1 MKGQLSSEHIDAIN
15 RHRRVIVNFDV
26 ISADGERFATKEIEW
41 LVEWK
46 FMFADEPG
54 THIDS
59 IYWSWGEGH
68 QAPYPSEVLP
78 LYDSPGF
85 KKWADDGINI
95 VQVFL
100 EASKQRGIEAFFSY
114 RINGSDNDL
123 GPVAEIPMKEAH
135 PDWLIHTWNAN
146 GYWNF
151 AVEGVHE
158 YKLRILREAAEHY
171 DFDGIELDF
180 ARVCP
185 VLPPGHQWE
194 YRDRLTDFI
203 RATRAMLL
211 EVGRKR
217 GRPLLLAARIPE
229 NLEGCHFDGIDAE
242 TWAREELLDIFV
254 MGCRSFDVDIPA
266 FRRITEGTNIKLYP
280 CIDDHHAS
288 DGYQWPPIEVM
299 RGVAAN
305 WYQQGAD
312 GIQTFNFAHANPEG
326 TDRVVGQMYL
336 EKGWETHRQAYHEI
350 GDVDT
355 LKYKDKIF
363 VVQRRGGG
371 HGTTVIPNP
380 EDWSTPRFMYF
391 NTNMF
396 GQLPAPLDNDGVVD
410 TLLTIAVADDV
421 AAEAD
426 SVDQITLR
434 LLLSDPEAPPL
445 PPCKRGERG
454 GPQAEGEDQRL
465 QSVTVATIGHPGT
478 LQNVPAAKGIENQIE
493 VRINNILL
501 GTPTVLEGWLVFAVQ
516 PKFLAVG
523 DNLVGIRVTERST
536 DAQGQILIEK
546 LELHLAYR

>member
-1 MKGQLSSEHIDAIN
+1 
-15 RHRRVIVNFDV
+15 
-26 ISADGERFATKEIEW
+26 
-41 LVEWK
+41 
-46 FMFADEPG
+46 MFADEPE
-54 THIDS
+54 THIDT
-59 IYWSWGEGH
+59 ICWSWGEGH
-68 QAPYPSEVLP
+68 QAPYPSAVLP

-85 KKWADDGINI
+85 KEWADEGVNI
-95 VQVFL
+95 VQMFQ
-100 EASKQRGIEAFFSY
+100 EASKQRRIEAFFSY

-151 AVEGVHE
+151 AIEGVHA
-158 YKLRILREAAEHY
+158 YKLSILREAAEDY

-203 RATRAMLL
+203 RATRAMLQ
-211 EVGRKR
+211 EAARKR
-217 GRPLLLAARIPE
+217 GRPFLLAARIPE

-242 TWAREELLDIFV
+242 TWAQEELVDIFV

-266 FRRITEGTNIKLYP
+266 FRRITAGTNIKLYP

-305 WYQQGAD
+305 WYKQGAD
-312 GIQTFNFAHANPEG
+312 GVQTFNFAHATPEG
-326 TDRVVGQMYL
+326 TERVVGQMYL
-336 EKGWETHRQAYHEI
+336 EKGAGTHRQAYHEI
-350 GDVDT
+350 GDPEG
-355 LKYKDKIF
+355 LKHKNKIF

-371 HGTTVIPNP
+371 HGTIVIPNP

-396 GQLPAPLDNDGVVD
+396 GQLPAPIDNNGVVD

-421 AAEAD
+421 DAEAD
-426 SVDQITLR
+426 RVDQITLR
-434 LLLSDPEAPPL
+434 LLLSDP
-445 PPCKRGERG
+445 G
-454 GPQAEGEDQRL
+454 AEHLSEDQRL
-465 QSVTVATIGHPGT
+465 QPVTVATIGHPGT
-478 LQNVPAAKGIENQIE
+478 LQNTPAAKGIEEQIE
-493 VRINNILL
+493 VRVNNILL
-501 GTPTVLEGWLVFAVQ
+501 ETPTVEEGWLVFVVQ

-523 DNLVGIRVTERST
+523 DNLVGVQVTERPV
-536 DAQGQILIEK
+536 DIRGQILIEK
-546 LELHLAYR
+546 LEVHLEYR

>member
-123 GPVAEIPMKEAH
+123 GPVAKIPMKEVH

-151 AVEGVHE
+151 ALEGVHE
-158 YKLRILREAAEHY
+158 YKLSILREAAENY

-242 TWAREELLDIFV
+242 TWAREELLDIFI

-312 GIQTFNFAHANPEG
+312 GIQTFNFAHATPEG
-326 TDRVVGQMYL
+326 TDRAVDQMYL
-336 EKGWETHRQAYHEI
+336 EKGWGTHRQAYQEI
-350 GDVDT
+350 GAADA
-355 LKYKDKIF
+355 LKHKNKIF

-396 GQLPAPLDNDGVVD
+396 GQLPAPLDNNGVVD

-421 AAEAD
+421 TAEANHI
-426 SVDQITLR
+426 DQITLR
-434 LLLSDPEAPPL
+434 LLLSDPEAENL
-445 PPCKRGERG
+445 PD
-454 GPQAEGEDQRL
+454 DQRL
-465 QSVTVATIGHPGT
+465 QPATVATIGHPGT
-478 LQNVPAAKGIENQIE
+478 LQNVPAAKGIEEQIE

-523 DNLVGIRVTERST
+523 NNLVGLRVTERST

-546 LELHLAYR
+546 LEVHLEYH

>member
-1 MKGQLSSEHIDAIN
+1 MKGQLSAAHIDAIN
-15 RHRRVIVNFDV
+15 RCRRVIVNFDV
-26 ISADGERFATKEIEW
+26 ISADGERFATKEIER

-68 QAPYPSEVLP
+68 QAPYPSDVLP

-85 KKWADDGINI
+85 KKWADDDIDI

-100 EASKQRGIEAFFSY
+100 EAAKQRGIESFFSY

-151 AVEGVHE
+151 ALEGVHE
-158 YKLRILREAAEHY
+158 YKLSILREAAENY

-211 EVGRKR
+211 EVERKR
-217 GRPLLLAARIPE
+217 GRPFLLAARIPE
-229 NLEGCHFDGIDAE
+229 NLEGCHFDGIDPE
-242 TWAREELLDIFV
+242 TWAREELLDIFI
-254 MGCRSFDVDIPA
+254 MGCRSFDVDIAA

-312 GIQTFNFAHANPEG
+312 GIQTFNFAHATPEG
-326 TDRVVGQMYL
+326 TDRILGQMYL
-336 EKGWETHRQAYHEI
+336 EKGWQTHRQAYQEI
-350 GDVDT
+350 GDSDA
-355 LKYKDKIF
+355 LKHKNKIF

-396 GQLPAPLDNDGVVD
+396 GQLPAPLDNNGAVD

-421 AAEAD
+421 DAEAD
-426 SVDQITLR
+426 HVDRIALR
-434 LLLSDPEAPPL
+434 LLLSDPEAENL
-445 PPCKRGERG
+445 SDDE
-454 GPQAEGEDQRL
+454 RL
-465 QSVTVATIGHPGT
+465 QPVTVATIGHPGT
-478 LQNVPAAKGIENQIE
+478 FQNTPAARGIEDQIE
-493 VRINNILL
+493 VRVNNILL
-501 GTPTVLEGWLVFAVQ
+501 GTPTIEEGWLVFAVQ

-523 DNLVGIRVTERST
+523 DNLIGVRVNQRPAEI
-536 DAQGQILIEK
+536 QHQILIEK
-546 LELHLAYR
+546 LEIHLEYR

>member
-1 MKGQLSSEHIDAIN
+1 MKGQLSSEHIDALN
-15 RHRRVIVNFDV
+15 RRRRVIVNFDV
-26 ISADGERFATKEIEW
+26 IAADGARFATKEIEQ

-59 IYWSWGEGH
+59 ICWSWGEGH

-85 KKWADDGINI
+85 KKWSDDGINI

-135 PDWLIHTWNAN
+135 PDWLIDTWNAN

-151 AVEGVHE
+151 AIEGVHE
-158 YKLRILREAAEHY
+158 YKLSILREAAENY

-203 RATRAMLL
+203 RATREMLL
-211 EVGRKR
+211 EIARKR
-217 GRPLLLAARIPE
+217 GRPLLLAARVPE

-242 TWAREELLDIFV
+242 TWAQEGLLDIFV
-254 MGCRSFDVDIPA
+254 MGCRSFDVDIAA
-266 FRRITEGTNIKLYP
+266 FHRITVGTNIKLYP

-312 GIQTFNFAHANPEG
+312 GIETFNFAHATPEG
-326 TDRVVGQMYL
+326 TDRTVGQMYL
-336 EKGWETHRQAYHEI
+336 ERGWGTHRQAYHEI
-350 GDVDT
+350 GNSNA
-355 LKYKDKIF
+355 LKREDKIF

-396 GQLPAPLDNDGVVD
+396 GPLPAPLDNDGVVD
-410 TLLTIAVADDV
+410 TLLTIAVADGV
-421 AAEAD
+421 TAD
-426 SVDQITLR
+426 ADCVDRITLR
-434 LLLSDPEAPPL
+434 LLLSDPEAENL
-445 PPCKRGERG
+445 PDDG
-454 GPQAEGEDQRL
+454 RL
-465 QSVTVATIGHPGT
+465 QPVTVATIGHPDT
-478 LQNVPAAKGIENQIE
+478 LQNIPAAKGIEDQIE
-493 VRINNILL
+493 VRVNNILL
-501 GTPTVLEGWLVFAVQ
+501 GTPTTEEGWLVFAVQ
-516 PKFLAVG
+516 PKFLAVA
-523 DNLVGIRVTERST
+523 DNLVGVRVTGGGRGIPTPMRST
-536 DAQGQILIEK
+536 DAQHQILVEK
-546 LELHLAYR
+546 LEVHIEYR

>member
-1 MKGQLSSEHIDAIN
+1 MTGQLSSEHIDAIN
-15 RHRRVIVNFDV
+15 RRRRVIVNFDV
-26 ISADGERFATKEIEW
+26 ISSDGARFATKEIER

-54 THIDS
+54 AHIDS

-68 QAPYPSEVLP
+68 QAPYPSDVLP

-151 AVEGVHE
+151 AIEGVHE
-158 YKLRILREAAEHY
+158 YKLSILREAAENY

-211 EVGRKR
+211 KVARKR
-217 GRPLLLAARIPE
+217 GRPFLLAARIPE
-229 NLEGCHFDGIDAE
+229 NLEGCHFDGIDPE
-242 TWAREELLDIFV
+242 TWAQEELLDIFV

-266 FRRITEGTNIKLYP
+266 FRRITEGTNIKLYS

-312 GIQTFNFAHANPEG
+312 GVQTFNFAHATPEG
-326 TDRVVGQMYL
+326 TDRTVGQMYL
-336 EKGWETHRQAYHEI
+336 EKGWGTHRQAYQEI
-350 GDVDT
+350 GDSDS
-355 LKYKDKIF
+355 LKHKNKIF

-396 GQLPAPLDNDGVVD
+396 GQLPAPLDNDGKVD

-426 SVDQITLR
+426 RVDQITLR

-445 PPCKRGERG
+445 SPPLVG
-454 GPQAEGEDQRL
+454 GKGGEDQRL
-465 QSVTVATIGHPGT
+465 QPVTVATIAHPGT
-478 LQNVPAAKGIENQIE
+478 LQNIPTAKGVENQIE

-501 GTPTVLEGWLVFAVQ
+501 GTPTVEGGWLVFAAQ

-523 DNLVGIRVTERST
+523 DNLVGVRVTERPT
-536 DAQGQILIEK
+536 EVRHQILIEK
-546 LELHLAYR
+546 LEVHLKYR

>member
-1 MKGQLSSEHIDAIN
+1 MKGRLSAAHIDAIN
-15 RHRRVIVNFDV
+15 RRRRVIVNFDV
-26 ISADGERFATKEIEW
+26 ISADGARFATKEIER

-100 EASKQRGIEAFFSY
+100 ETAKQRGIESFFSY

-123 GPVAEIPMKEAH
+123 GPVAKIPMKEAH
-135 PDWLIHTWNAN
+135 PDWLIHLWNAN

-151 AVEGVHE
+151 ALEEVHE
-158 YKLRILREAAEHY
+158 YKLRILREAAEDY

-185 VLPPGHQWE
+185 VLPPGRQWE

-211 EVGRKR
+211 EVERKR

-242 TWAREELLDIFV
+242 TWAQEELLDIFV

-266 FRRITEGTNIKLYP
+266 FRRITAGTNIKLYP

-312 GIQTFNFAHANPEG
+312 GVQTFNFAHATPEG
-326 TDRVVGQMYL
+326 TDRLLGQMYL
-336 EKGWETHRQAYHEI
+336 EKGWETHRQAYHEV
-350 GDVDT
+350 GDSDA
-355 LKYKDKIF
+355 LKHKNKIF

-371 HGTTVIPNP
+371 HGTIVIPNP

-396 GQLPAPLDNDGVVD
+396 GQLPAPIDNNGVVD

-426 SVDQITLR
+426 RVDQITLR
-434 LLLSDPEAPPL
+434 LLLSDPEAENL
-445 PPCKRGERG
+445 PD
-454 GPQAEGEDQRL
+454 DQRL
-465 QSVTVATIGHPGT
+465 QSVTVATIGHPDT
-478 LQNVPAAKGIENQIE
+478 LQNIPSDKGIEYQIE
-493 VRINNILL
+493 VRVNNILL
-501 GTPTVLEGWLVFAVQ
+501 ETPTVEEGWLVFVVQ

-523 DNLVGIRVTERST
+523 DNLVGLRVTERSA
-536 DAQGQILIEK
+536 DAQHQILIEK
-546 LELHLAYR
+546 LEIHLEYR

>member
-1 MKGQLSSEHIDAIN
+1 MKEQLSAAHIDAIN
-15 RHRRVIVNFDV
+15 RRRRIIVNFDV
-26 ISADGERFATKEIEW
+26 ISADGARFATKEIER

-85 KKWADDGINI
+85 KKWADDGIDI
-95 VQVFL
+95 VQMFL
-100 EASKQRGIEAFFSY
+100 EAAKQRGIESFFSY

-123 GPVAEIPMKEAH
+123 GPVAKIPMKEAH
-135 PDWLIHTWNAN
+135 PDWLIHLWNAN

-151 AVEGVHE
+151 ALEEVHE
-158 YKLRILREAAEHY
+158 YKLSILREAAEHY

-203 RATRAMLL
+203 RATRAMLQ
-211 EVGRKR
+211 EVAHKR
-217 GRPLLLAARIPE
+217 GRSLLLAARIPE
-229 NLEGCHFDGIDAE
+229 NLEGCHFDGIDPE

-266 FRRITEGTNIKLYP
+266 FRRITEGTHIKLYP

-305 WYQQGAD
+305 WHQQGAD
-312 GIQTFNFAHANPEG
+312 GIQTFNFAHATPEG
-326 TDRVVGQMYL
+326 TDRLLGHMYL
-336 EKGWETHRQAYHEI
+336 EKGWHTHRQAYQEI
-350 GDVDT
+350 GESED
-355 LKYKDKIF
+355 LKHKNKIF

-371 HGTTVIPNP
+371 HGTIVIPNP

-396 GQLPAPLDNDGVVD
+396 GQLPAPLDNNGAVD

-426 SVDQITLR
+426 SVDRIM
-434 LLLSDPEAPPL
+434 LSDPEAPPSI
-445 PPCKRGERG
+445 P
-454 GPQAEGEDQRL
+454 PQAGGGMEDQRL
-465 QSVTVATIGHPGT
+465 QPVTVATIGHPGT
-478 LQNVPAAKGIENQIE
+478 LQNTPAAKGIEDQIE
-493 VRINNILL
+493 VRVNNILL
-501 GTPTVLEGWLVFAVQ
+501 GTPTVEEGWLVFAVQ

-523 DNLVGIRVTERST
+523 DNLVGVRVNQRPA
-536 DAQGQILIEK
+536 DAQHQILIEK
-546 LELHLAYR
+546 LEVHLEYR

>member
-1 MKGQLSSEHIDAIN
+1 MKEQLSSVHIDAIN
-15 RHRRVIVNFDV
+15 RRRRVIVNFDV
-26 ISADGERFATKEIEW
+26 ISADGARFATKEIER

-46 FMFADEPG
+46 FMFTDEPG

-68 QAPYPSEVLP
+68 QAPYPSKVLP

-85 KKWADDGINI
+85 KKWADDGVNI

-100 EASKQRGIEAFFSY
+100 EAAKQRGIESFFSY

-151 AVEGVHE
+151 ALEDVHE
-158 YKLRILREAAEHY
+158 YKLSILREAAEDY

-203 RATRAMLL
+203 RATRAMLQ
-211 EVGRKR
+211 EVAHKR

-229 NLEGCHFDGIDAE
+229 NLEGCHFDGIDPE
-242 TWAREELLDIFV
+242 TWAREELMDIFV

-266 FRRITEGTNIKLYP
+266 FRKITEGTNIKLYP

-299 RGVAAN
+299 RGVVAN

-312 GIQTFNFAHANPEG
+312 GVQTFNFAHATPEG
-326 TDRVVGQMYL
+326 TDRLLGQMYL
-336 EKGWETHRQAYHEI
+336 EKGWQTHRQAYHEI
-350 GDVDT
+350 GDPNT
-355 LKYKDKIF
+355 LKHKNKIF

-371 HGTTVIPNP
+371 HGTIVIPNP
-380 EDWSTPRFMYF
+380 EDWNTPRFMYF

-396 GQLPAPLDNDGVVD
+396 GSLPAPLDNDGKVD
-410 TLLTIAVADDV
+410 TLLKIAVADDV
-421 AAEAD
+421 DAEAD
-426 SVDQITLR
+426 CVGRITLR
-434 LLLSDPEAPPL
+434 LLLSDPEAENL
-445 PPCKRGERG
+445 P
-454 GPQAEGEDQRL
+454 EDQRL

-478 LQNVPAAKGIENQIE
+478 LQNTPAAKGIEDQIE

-501 GTPTVLEGWLVFAVQ
+501 GTPTVEEGWLVFAVQ

-523 DNLVGIRVTERST
+523 DNLVGVRVTERPA
-536 DAQGQILIEK
+536 DVHHQILIEK
-546 LELHLAYR
+546 LEVHLEYR

>member
-15 RHRRVIVNFDV
+15 RRRRVIVNFDV
-26 ISADGERFATKEIEW
+26 ISADGARFATKEIER

-68 QAPYPSEVLP
+68 QAPYPSDVLP

-85 KKWADDGINI
+85 KKWVDDGVNI

-100 EASKQRGIEAFFSY
+100 EAAKQRDIESFFSY

-151 AVEGVHE
+151 ALDGVHE
-158 YKLRILREAAEHY
+158 YKLRVLREAAEDY

-203 RATRAMLL
+203 RATRSMLQ
-211 EVGRKR
+211 EVAHKR

-229 NLEGCHFDGIDAE
+229 NLEGCHFDGIDPE
-242 TWAREELLDIFV
+242 TWAQEELLDIFV
-254 MGCRSFDVDIPA
+254 MGCRSFNVDIPA
-266 FRRITEGTNIKLYP
+266 FRRITAGTNIKLYP

-299 RGVAAN
+299 RGVVAN
-305 WYQQGAD
+305 WYHQGAD
-312 GIQTFNFAHANPEG
+312 GVQTFNFAHATPEG
-326 TDRVVGQMYL
+326 TDRLLGQMYL
-336 EKGWETHRQAYHEI
+336 EKGWHTHRQAYQEI
-350 GDVDT
+350 GDSAAI
-355 LKYKDKIF
+355 KPKSKIF

-396 GQLPAPLDNDGVVD
+396 GQLPAPIDNDGKVD

-421 AAEAD
+421 DAEAD
-426 SVDQITLR
+426 RVDQIALR
-434 LLLSDPEAPPL
+434 LLLSDPEAENL
-445 PPCKRGERG
+445 S
-454 GPQAEGEDQRL
+454 DNQRL
-465 QSVTVATIGHPGT
+465 QPVTVATIGHPGT
-478 LQNVPAAKGIENQIE
+478 LQNTPAAKGIEDQIE
-493 VRINNILL
+493 VRVNNILL
-501 GTPTVLEGWLVFAVQ
+501 RTPTVEEGWLVFAIQ

-523 DNLVGIRVTERST
+523 DNLVGVRVTGGGRGIPAPIRPA
-536 DAQGQILIEK
+536 DAQHQMLIER
-546 LELHLAYR
+546 LEIHLEYR